1 MQQPVPD
8 LDEEMPQDIPL
19 VKPLPIHHPHNNRGR
34 WKSSWIWRI
43 WYVMTAYVRKAY
55 DSVKNII
62 HFGRYAPYTSACH
75 SYR

>member
-19 VKPLPIHHPHNNRGR
+19 VKPLPIHHPHNYRGR

-43 WYVMTAYVRKAY
+43 WYVMTTYVRKAY